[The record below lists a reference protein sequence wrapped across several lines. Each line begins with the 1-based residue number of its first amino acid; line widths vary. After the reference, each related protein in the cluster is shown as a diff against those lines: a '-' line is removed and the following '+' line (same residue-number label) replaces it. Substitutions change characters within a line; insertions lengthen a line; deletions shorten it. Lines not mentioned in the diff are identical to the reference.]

1 MYISFEQG
9 RRARAVLAWVLACMV
24 GGLLL
29 TAPLAVP
36 MIIGDGTAPDGD
48 NMLASLVVLLM
59 ATLYTLVVTALPA
72 VVLVH
77 LVRWFGWRRGIADV
91 AVPAGILLAF
101 SALITP
107 TDGAQAGSWL
117 PVILAVAAGI
127 AGFAYWHFAG
137 RPRPPY

>member
-1 MYISFEQG
+1 MYISFEAG
-9 RRARAVLAWVLACMV
+9 RRARAILAWVLACMV
-24 GGLLL
+24 GGLFL

-36 MIIGDGTAPDGD
+36 MGAGYDGE
-48 NMLASLVVLLM
+48 NVLASLVVLLM
-59 ATLYTLVVTALPA
+59 AIIYTLVLTAIPA
-72 VVLVH
+72 LVLVH

-107 TDGAQAGSWL
+107 TDGNQAGSWL
-117 PVILAVAAGI
+117 PVLLSVVAGI

-137 RPRPPY
+137 RPRAPY